1 MTFEKSK
8 KIDVEKTMK
17 SKYYFE
23 SITHVFKSETIGVND
38 INNKD
43 SIRSKIFFLN

>member
-8 KIDVEKTMK
+8 KIEVEKTMK

-23 SITHVFKSETIGVND
+23 STTHVFKSETSGGND
-38 INNKD
+38 IKD
-43 SIRSKIFFLN
+43 SIRRKYFFKS